1 MAHHRQLGDNGWEV
15 DRCPRCHHNRVPGAA
30 HKRVFCI
37 DRRHGG
43 QVFGDMVD
51 TLECMVITEF
61 GGGHA
66 VYREVH
72 NVGET

>member
-1 MAHHRQLGDNGWEV
+1 M
-15 DRCPRCHHNRVPGAA
+15 RVKLDTGKLAD
-30 HKRVFCI
+30 CI
-37 DRRHGG
+37 DRTHGG

-51 TLECMVITEF
+51 TLECMVIGVF

-72 NVGET
+72 NVRET